1 MKAELKEKWVSA
13 LRSGKYQQGI
23 HVLRRCA
30 GIGLSDNDSF
40 CCLGV
45 LVDVV
50 SPERWQ
56 VQPNGVGAVPRESP
70 KDEYGDEYGHF
81 DGIVY
86 PTISFLESVGLE
98 KLVADKLAMLNDDE
112 HEGFDQIADYIESEL

>member
-1 MKAELKEKWVSA
+1 
-13 LRSGKYQQGI
+13 
-23 HVLRRCA
+23 
-30 GIGLSDNDSF
+30 
-40 CCLGV
+40 
-45 LVDVV
+45 VDVV